1 MEKITLQIATFLAKQ
16 LDKLKIKS
24 PIAFIAVQAILV
36 MLAGAFVQGTFHID
50 TPEFLAKWVN
60 LNSIVTGL
68 LVALM
73 AAIGPRTSQLVAED
87 KVVTELPEGP
97 VNPA

>member
-16 LDKLKIKS
+16 LDKLKVKG
-24 PIAFIAVQAILV
+24 PIVFLAVQGILV

-50 TPEFLAKWVN
+50 TPAVIAKWVDIN
-60 LNSIVTGL
+60 AVLTTLFVA
-68 LVALM
+68 LVAL
-73 AAIGPRTSQLVAED
+73 IGPRTSQLVAED
-87 KVVTELPEGP
+87 QVTKELPEGP

>member
-16 LDKLKIKS
+16 LDKLKVKS
-24 PIAFIAVQAILV
+24 PIVFLGVQATLL

-60 LNSIVTGL
+60 LNSVVTGL
-68 LVALM
+68 LAALM
-73 AAIGPRTSQLVAED
+73 AAIGPSTTQLVAENTTV
-87 KVVTELPEGP
+87 KELPE
-97 VNPA
+97 NTTTPA